1 MNHHLFS
8 ATLRG
13 LLGCIRSRLAAARR
27 HAAARRE
34 FQRLDS
40 GTLRDLGMT
49 RSEFGSFWAEAH
61 GLAEHTRVRVQA
73 PAATQP
79 R

>member
-34 FQRLDS
+34 FQRLDT
-40 GTLRDLGMT
+40 GTLRDLGLAP
-49 RSEFGSFWAEAH
+49 SEFGSYWAEAN
-61 GLAEHTRVRVQA
+61 GLAEHTRLRVQA
-73 PAATQP
+73 PAATQS